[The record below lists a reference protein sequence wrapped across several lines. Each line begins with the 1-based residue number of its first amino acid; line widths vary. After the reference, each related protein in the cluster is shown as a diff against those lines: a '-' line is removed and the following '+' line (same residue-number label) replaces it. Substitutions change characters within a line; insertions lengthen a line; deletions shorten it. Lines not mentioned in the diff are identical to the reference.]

1 MEKLTSKGTRKSTP
15 TDGEDVKS
23 EGHLRDCMCLCVCTP
38 VWEEAGDNS
47 DPGWKEGL
55 SKILGAVCP
64 GEIHS
69 VHVYVL
75 LCARKSVPA
84 TGVGLWG
91 LGKSVSRC
99 QQLDD
104 LGSTASYWMS

>member
-1 MEKLTSKGTRKSTP
+1 MS
-15 TDGEDVKS
+15 V
-23 EGHLRDCMCLCVCTP
+23 HVCVH

-47 DPGWKEGL
+47 DPGWKEGE
-55 SKILGAVCP
+55 SKILGGDCS

-84 TGVGLWG
+84 GGVDCG
-91 LGKSVSRC
+91 V
-99 QQLDD
+99 
-104 LGSTASYWMS
+104 